1 MCLGTEEASQLACSR
16 GVGCRRHTLPFRTTT
31 DGLALVRPGPKA
43 KPAIFEIWA
52 GGTWIR
58 REGEKEGQRH
68 QQHQYQ
74 CHHNH

>member
-1 MCLGTEEASQLACSR
+1 MPGDGRGQPASVLSW
-16 GVGCRRHTLPFRTTT
+16 GGLSPHTLPAFRTTT

-43 KPAIFEIWA
+43 HALFEIWA

-68 QQHQYQ
+68 QQHQCQ